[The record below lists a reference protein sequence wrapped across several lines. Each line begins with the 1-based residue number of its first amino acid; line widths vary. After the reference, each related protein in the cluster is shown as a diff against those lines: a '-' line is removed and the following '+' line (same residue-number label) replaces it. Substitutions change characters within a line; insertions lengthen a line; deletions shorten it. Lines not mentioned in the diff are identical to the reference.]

1 MMRRVLKFLHAVG
14 GVVRARA
21 SSVPFM
27 VSHRITARCNCRC
40 ETCLWR
46 ADSPVYEEKETD
58 RIIKAYESASN
69 SGIISATLWGGE
81 PLLRDDIV
89 ELCEG
94 IRNSGI
100 TLGLITNG
108 YLLPE
113 KIEVCRHLDYLI
125 VSLDYADERH
135 DELRKRSG
143 VFERAVD
150 GIKEARKLNNRL
162 KIMINTVVSV
172 KNGEDALEVA
182 HLAAKLGVGVVFEST
197 NEGETLYDGRI
208 VSLRLPRE
216 KERRV
221 FRKLMRLKGEG
232 LPVLNSYT
240 YLRMLAGGKFRYRC
254 HIPKLSIG
262 VGPDGVVSS
271 CLDRKKVFGNFYYDG
286 LDRIIGNEGRRLLGR
301 EAERCC
307 RCVDTGCAETSL
319 FWDGTFEVVMNT
331 FRLFVRR

>member
-1 MMRRVLKFLHAVG
+1 MVRRVFKFLRAVG
-14 GVVRARA
+14 GVVRTRA
-21 SSVPFM
+21 SSLPFM
-27 VSHRITARCNCRC
+27 VSHRITAKCNCRC

-46 ADSPVYEEKETD
+46 ADSPVYEEEETD
-58 RIIKAYESASN
+58 RIIKAYESASK

-89 ELCEG
+89 ELCKE

-108 YLLPE
+108 YLLSE

-143 VFERAVD
+143 VFERAVN
-150 GIKEARKLNNRL
+150 GIKEARRLNNRL
-162 KIMINTVVSV
+162 KVMINTVVSV
-172 KNGEDALEVA
+172 KNDESALDVA
-182 HLAAKLGVGVVFEST
+182 HLGERLRVGVVFEST

-208 VSLRLPRE
+208 VGLRLPAE
-216 KERRV
+216 KEKKV
-221 FRKLMRLKGEG
+221 FRKLIRLKGKG

-262 VGPDGVVSS
+262 VGPDGTVSS
-271 CLDRKKVFGNFYYDG
+271 CRDRKTVFGNFYYDR
-286 LDRIIGNEGRRLLGR
+286 LDRIIEDEGRKLLER

-319 FWDGTFEVVMNT
+319 FWDGAFEVVMNT